1 MQRKLYATLCA
12 SAILA
17 AGVIVSLVKTA
28 PGHDAALKK
37 DEAAERL
44 AGKAVGQQGNPVN

>member
-1 MQRKLYATLCA
+1 MPPPLISLGVTF
-12 SAILA
+12 AILA

-28 PGHDAALKK
+28 PGHDAALRK

-44 AGKAVGQQGNPVN
+44 AEKAVGPAGHSR